1 MAKKKNIA
9 SLTLLGTVPALSLQA
24 QGGAQAVDLGLQR
37 GLSRKYRTVRKF
49 FKINSTKSLIL
60 KTFVALGAGI
70 IYWLLLVLD
79 KTVANKKLEEMKSE
93 SQGIIGDLQKRI
105 GNDVLEKMR
114 KFYEECEN
122 YLLKIRLKTYYMESK
137 TRLEFQMSDFLSKSS
152 ESLRNYVL
160 PLDEEALKK
169 MVDDY
174 DPEKNKSTL
183 IESVIPY
190 ARYFLDMKK
199 DERAINELD
208 VEIENFIDYVKK
220 NDLGVISEALK
231 KALKVKSSFKG
242 ETYVTSFENK
252 ILKVQR
258 EGDIIAIHKFL
269 GGILNFLKKGG
280 TPESVKGFVGS
291 IGDNEVVN
299 RIEDIDYRTG
309 KIEKNLKKT
318 HFFPGQYTLFS

>member
-1 MAKKKNIA
+1 MGFASSRGGQAINFGGLARSAFSCSGKLKKF
-9 SLTLLGTVPALSLQA
+9 L
-24 QGGAQAVDLGLQR
+24 
-37 GLSRKYRTVRKF
+37 
-49 FKINSTKSLIL
+49 KIDVNPVIL
-60 KTFVALGAGI
+60 KALIALGAGT

-79 KTVANKKLEEMKSE
+79 KKVANKKLEEMKSE
-93 SQGIIGDLQKRI
+93 RQGIIGDLQKRI

-152 ESLRNYVL
+152 ESLRKYVL

-190 ARYFLDMKK
+190 ARYFLDMEK

-208 VEIENFIDYVKK
+208 VEIKNFIDYVKK

-252 ILKVQR
+252 ILKAQR

-269 GGILNFLKKGG
+269 GGILNFLEKGG